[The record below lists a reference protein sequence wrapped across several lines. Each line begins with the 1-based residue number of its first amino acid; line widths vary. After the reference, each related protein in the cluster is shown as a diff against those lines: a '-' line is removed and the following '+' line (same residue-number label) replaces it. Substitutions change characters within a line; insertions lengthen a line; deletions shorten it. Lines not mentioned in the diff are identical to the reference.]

1 MALGGSYGLKSF
13 DICLLSAV
21 GLVELVLP
29 PRVPTCQKKRY
40 KYTWILDT
48 HSVSIYGRVAFGKRS
63 RELNLNSF
71 VGANGHSS

>member
-29 PRVPTCQKKRY
+29 PRMPTCQKKRY
-40 KYTWILDT
+40 THTWVLDT
-48 HSVSIYGRVAFGKRS
+48 HPVGIYGRAAFGKRS